1 MQIPYCR
8 NTCMWNVKKK
18 LTLVI
23 MGATGTRSESF
34 RKYLSNILGKVKSRN
49 YRKEPYWAL
58 RTYLRKF

>member
-1 MQIPYCR
+1 
-8 NTCMWNVKKK
+8 MWNVKKK